1 MNNGTSKILVVD
13 DEPDLQMLMLQ
24 KFRNKVKSREY
35 EFLFAEDGVE
45 ALEVIQGNPELSLI
59 LCDINMPRMDGLTL
73 LVELLE
79 LKRDDLKTVMVSA
92 YGDLENIRTAM
103 NRGAYDFV
111 TKPIDFKD
119 MEITIEKCLTEV
131 SRVLKT
137 REMENQ
143 LKSLNYDL
151 DMAARIQERILHQDF
166 PVFPEDTRFDI
177 FADMIPAKHVGGDF
191 YDFFK
196 FDEDHLAFFIGDV
209 AGKGMPAA
217 IYMAVCR
224 TMLKA
229 IGSEVKDPA
238 DCIFKVNNM
247 LIPESDIST
256 FVTVFYG
263 VLNVKTGELSY
274 CNGGHNL
281 PYLLTSEGEVKPL
294 EDVGGLL
301 LGMFENA
308 PYDKGST
315 RLSPG
320 DTIISFTD
328 GVTEAENEEEQY
340 FDEERVVAF
349 LDKNA
354 HKSLTSQVKGLFLEV
369 MKFVGSAPQSDDI
382 TVLSLRLNETEQP
395 GETETDQ

>member
-1 MNNGTSKILVVD
+1 MNNATSKILVVD

-24 KFRNKVKSREY
+24 RFRNKVKMREY

-45 ALEVIQGNPELSLI
+45 ALEIIQQNPELSLV
-59 LCDINMPRMDGLTL
+59 LCDINMPRMDGLTML
-73 LVELLE
+73 QELLE

-92 YGDLENIRTAM
+92 YGDMENIRTAM

-119 MEITIEKCLTEV
+119 MEITIEKTLSEIDRIYK
-131 SRVLKT
+131 SREL
-137 REMENQ
+137 EQQ
-143 LKSLNYDL
+143 LEAINFDL
-151 DMAARIQERILHQDF
+151 DMAARIQQKILHQEF
-166 PVFPEDTRFDI
+166 PVFPEDARFDI
-177 FADMIPAKHVGGDF
+177 YANMIAAKHVGGDF

-196 FDEDHLAFFIGDV
+196 FDDDHIAFFIGDV

-263 VLNVKTGELSY
+263 VLNVRTGELCY

-281 PYLLTSEGEVKPL
+281 PYILSADGKVKVL
-294 EDVGGLL
+294 KDVGGLL
-301 LGMFENA
+301 LGKFENA
-308 PYDKGST
+308 PYEMNTVK
-315 RLSPG
+315 LKPG
-320 DTIISFTD
+320 DTVVTFTD
-328 GVTEAENEEEQY
+328 GVTEAENDEERY
-340 FDEERVVAF
+340 FDEERVTAY
-349 LDKNA
+349 LEK
-354 HKSLTSQVKGLFLEV
+354 HPGKSLNSLVKGLFLEV
-369 MKFVGSAPQSDDI
+369 MKFVGSAEQSDDI
-382 TVLSLRLNETEQP
+382 TVLSVRVNEPEK
-395 GETETDQ
+395 